1 MLPGRGLE
9 MRKAGYSRRTA
20 LIAVG
25 GIAAVLII
33 VLYFATAS
41 PAAEQVP
48 DPAVSSSI
56 PRAGMTSAKSKSTC
70 KIEANAVRLN
80 SPLQQTRFEG
90 PLDLRMQ
97 RQREQ

>member
-1 MLPGRGLE
+1 MLLLLVSVMLPGRGLE

-56 PRAGMTSAKSKSTC
+56 SARWHDFG
-70 KIEANAVRLN
+70 EVEVDV
-80 SPLQQTRFEG
+80 Q
-90 PLDLRMQ
+90 D
-97 RQREQ
+97 